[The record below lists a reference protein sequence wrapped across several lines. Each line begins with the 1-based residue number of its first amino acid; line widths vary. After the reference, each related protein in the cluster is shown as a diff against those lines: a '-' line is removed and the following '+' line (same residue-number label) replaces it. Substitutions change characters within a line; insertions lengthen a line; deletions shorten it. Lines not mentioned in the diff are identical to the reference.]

1 MEKGNM
7 IRDFRKKV
15 LEEKSQI
22 SDRDFFLSRQCLAY
36 LENLAEAVCKLY
48 RNSIKLIL
56 KWEDN
61 DIIAYATDRYQLTLN
76 INNQFFHSCKSRVEK
91 LVIQKGIT
99 LHECGHLLFTD
110 FHLKGSAVKV
120 FLSSHR
126 LFPEP
131 KCEEYK
137 DWLTDI
143 NSFDNNTLQE
153 WLKVWSHLENSIEDG
168 FIEYKLLDLIPGEGQ
183 CLYPLRKQQMDQF
196 ESYKVMKSK
205 GLSNPVIL
213 FNSILSLA
221 KYGTVKMENDDA
233 CEPAISALLSCYD
246 TIQKAVRTEKS
257 YDRMKLVNELFCRL
271 YKFLKEEQEKDN
283 ASLVEHP
290 ESGNAPEKAENNN
303 REKPGGSS
311 NSTDVKQ
318 NSLDASSDHSAP
330 SLPSPSSLL
339 KNSPQEMNDNIDTGS
354 GSVLNDK
361 NIARKKFPPS
371 RNNKEKISSMI
382 PDGKNQMQPPKAS
395 SMDQRACDS
404 IEEDMATQKV
414 KAEYEKE
421 LAKSLKAD
429 VRSFDFSP
437 VNSNIPIQIMR
448 DEPTATAYNIYESD
462 MKDIHL
468 LVHKTVR
475 EIRNKIKDRQHGG
488 KMNGLYQG
496 RYLDQSSLYRYDLRV
511 LCKNDLPE
519 DIPNMAF
526 CIVIDASGS
535 MQGSN
540 LEYARKTALLL
551 YHFGLELGIPVMVYS
566 HNARHTEKTVIMHA
580 LADYGSIDG
589 KDKYRI
595 CDLSANGRN
604 RDGMVLRFCS
614 ERLSLRKEPDKICF
628 VISDGLPSCYESRA
642 QGAQDIRNVLLDYSK
657 KNVKYITFGLGD
669 NQAQIEELYTQ
680 GMTAKTAARFIRTDA
695 PSSLPKAVAAC
706 IKALIR
712 TY

>member
-1 MEKGNM
+1 
-7 IRDFRKKV
+7 
-15 LEEKSQI
+15 
-22 SDRDFFLSRQCLAY
+22 
-36 LENLAEAVCKLY
+36 
-48 RNSIKLIL
+48 
-56 KWEDN
+56 
-61 DIIAYATDRYQLTLN
+61 
-76 INNQFFHSCKSRVEK
+76 
-91 LVIQKGIT
+91 
-99 LHECGHLLFTD
+99 
-110 FHLKGSAVKV
+110 
-120 FLSSHR
+120 
-126 LFPEP
+126 
-131 KCEEYK
+131 
-137 DWLTDI
+137 
-143 NSFDNNTLQE
+143 
-153 WLKVWSHLENSIEDG
+153 
-168 FIEYKLLDLIPGEGQ
+168 
-183 CLYPLRKQQMDQF
+183 
-196 ESYKVMKSK
+196 
-205 GLSNPVIL
+205 
-213 FNSILSLA
+213 
-221 KYGTVKMENDDA
+221 
-233 CEPAISALLSCYD
+233 
-246 TIQKAVRTEKS
+246 
-257 YDRMKLVNELFCRL
+257 
-271 YKFLKEEQEKDN
+271 
-283 ASLVEHP
+283 
-290 ESGNAPEKAENNN
+290 
-303 REKPGGSS
+303 
-311 NSTDVKQ
+311 
-318 NSLDASSDHSAP
+318 
-330 SLPSPSSLL
+330 
-339 KNSPQEMNDNIDTGS
+339 
-354 GSVLNDK
+354 
-361 NIARKKFPPS
+361 
-371 RNNKEKISSMI
+371 MI

-566 HNARHTEKTVIMHA
+566 HNARHTEKTAIMHA